1 MQRASSDRAELWYLR
16 GRKIKEKKQIT
27 FKHAK
32 QCTLRAIHFGET
44 CNYVNRFVSTCV
56 PHVSKLILPCDIFP
70 QLPIVQKARTGPFMC
85 TRQLINVLIA
95 LLAIYTKS
103 HTLL

>member
-32 QCTLRAIHFGET
+32 QCTLRAYTSVKRVIM
-44 CNYVNRFVSTCV
+44 
-56 PHVSKLILPCDIFP
+56 LIDLY
-70 QLPIVQKARTGPFMC
+70 
-85 TRQLINVLIA
+85 
-95 LLAIYTKS
+95 LLVYRM
-103 HTLL
+103 